1 MVYRTT
7 KAIQFSYIRRFQSKV
22 GCNNKSIKFAKCYYT
37 SIYSELIISFFKK
50 KDINK
55 LEFY

>member
-22 GCNNKSIKFAKCYYT
+22 GCNNKSIKFAKMLLT
-37 SIYSELIISFFKK
+37 SILFQMNHFIFIFKEK
-50 KDINK
+50 GYK
-55 LEFY
+55 